1 MKKTKVRLVR
11 AVNGNE
17 VVEAVKFSDDIDIIL
32 MDIQMPFKTGYEATK
47 EIKAMKP
54 KLPIIAQTAFA
65 MEGDKEKS
73 ILAGCD
79 DYITKPL
86 KPENLFAKINQ
97 FLPVNKVEPSVEE
110 ELPVKDEKAINKK
123 N

>member
-1 MKKTKVRLVR
+1 
-11 AVNGNE
+11 
-17 VVEAVKFSDDIDIIL
+17 
-32 MDIQMPFKTGYEATK
+32 MDIQMPFKTGYEAAK
-47 EIKAMKP
+47 EIKAIKP

-86 KPENLFAKINQ
+86 NPENLFAKINQ
-97 FLPVNKVEPSVEE
+97 FLPVNEIKSSDAKEVVA
-110 ELPVKDEKAINKK
+110 LKDEKVTNKK
-123 N
+123 NPV